1 MQTYFKPSLFLN
13 IKLGRKYSTG
23 SLSIF
28 PIFAFVIVCIW
39 PSSDRRRIPV
49 SLLINNYPSSV
60 RTYARLSCPPQP
72 ELCTS
77 HVISPQGQRSHPRC
91 LLPVF
96 PSFSSASP
104 CPSIVPGFKIGQRS
118 VRSTLPHHPYSWTL
132 ELQQRMLGLL
142 WTGQKWP
149 KSKELVGCLESI

>member
-1 MQTYFKPSLFLN
+1 MKH
-13 IKLGRKYSTG
+13 KTG
-23 SLSIF
+23 KEIFHSSLSIF
-28 PIFAFVIVCIW
+28 HIFAFVIKCIRS
-39 PSSDRRRIPV
+39 SSDRRRIPV

-60 RTYARLSCPPQP
+60 RTYARLSCPLHPG
-72 ELCTS
+72 LCTC

-104 CPSIVPGFKIGQRS
+104 CPSIVPGFKVGQRP

-142 WTGQKWP
+142 
-149 KSKELVGCLESI
+149 